1 MGSLTRNRSSTFRL
15 RQTRKSRADRA
26 ESPRTS
32 VESALDSHAMR
43 RLLVANR
50 GEIALR
56 IFRACRAEGVE
67 TVAVATPEDRGA
79 WHVSSADTL
88 VEISSYLDP
97 AEHVRAAREAGADAV
112 HPGYGFLS
120 ETVELAEAVLEAGLT
135 WVGPPPSALAA
146 GGDKLAAKETARA
159 AGVPVLPSGTPEE
172 IGFPLLVKAAA
183 GGGGR
188 GMRLVR
194 EPEELDEAL
203 AAARREAAAAFGDDS
218 VFCERYLERPRHVEI
233 QLLADGHGNVV
244 PLGERDCSIQR
255 RHQKVLEEAPSPALD
270 PELRGRMSDAAV
282 AFARAIGYESAG
294 TAEFV
299 LDGRDFWFLELN
311 ARIQVEH
318 PVTELVTGIDIVREQ
333 LRIASGKAMSFQGTD
348 WYLRG
353 HAVEVRLYA
362 EDPRSF
368 LPQAGR
374 LERLRLPDGIRVDSG
389 VREGDEIGTVYDP
402 MIAKLIASGDTR
414 AEALDRL
421 ADALRKT
428 EVGGVTTNLPFLRW
442 LVVHPLVRAG
452 RVTTA
457 FLTENPPL
465 SEPPPTA
472 PADAWSDPWRLNL
485 RSPPPR
491 PAPDVDIAA
500 GGHGPSGH
508 EQSEVVAPMP
518 GTVIRVL
525 VEPGARVRA
534 RQPLVVLEAMKMETP
549 LVSPYEATVRTVHVG
564 EGDRVAGGAVLVEL
578 DE

>member
-1 MGSLTRNRSSTFRL
+1 
-15 RQTRKSRADRA
+15 
-26 ESPRTS
+26 
-32 VESALDSHAMR
+32 MR

-56 IFRACRAEGVE
+56 IFRACAAEGLE
-67 TVAVATPEDRGA
+67 TVAVAAPDDLGA
-79 WHVSSADTL
+79 LHAESADTL
-88 VEISSYLDP
+88 VEIASYLDP

-120 ETVELAEAVLEAGLT
+120 ESAELAEAVLEAGLT
-135 WVGPPPSALAA
+135 WVGPPPAALRA

-159 AGVPVLPSGTPEE
+159 AGVPVLPSGAPEE
-172 IGFPLLVKAAA
+172 IGYPLLVKAAA

-188 GMRLVR
+188 GMRIVR
-194 EPEELDEAL
+194 APEELEEAT
-203 AAARREAAAAFGDDS
+203 AAARREAAAAFGDDT
-218 VFCERYLERPRHVEI
+218 VFCERFLERPRHVEI
-233 QLLADGHGNVV
+233 QLLADRHGHVAA
-244 PLGERDCSIQR
+244 LGERDCSIQR
-255 RHQKVLEEAPSPALD
+255 RHQKVLEESPSPALD
-270 PELRGRMSDAAV
+270 PELRMRMSDAAV

-318 PVTELVTGIDIVREQ
+318 PVTELVTGVDIVREQ
-333 LRIASGKAMSFQGTD
+333 LRIASGEALSDLVAKC
-348 WYLRG
+348 YLEG

-368 LPQAGR
+368 LPQAGT
-374 LERLRLPDGIRVDSG
+374 LERLRLPEGIRVDSG
-389 VREGDEIGTVYDP
+389 VREGDEIGTAYDP
-402 MIAKLIASGDTR
+402 MIAKLIATGDTR
-414 AEALDRL
+414 GEALDRL
-421 ADALRKT
+421 AAALRET
-428 EVGGVTTNLPFLRW
+428 EVAGVTTNLPFLRW
-442 LVVHPLVRAG
+442 LVSHPLVRAG
-452 RVTTA
+452 RATTA

-465 SEPPPTA
+465 SEPPATA
-472 PADAWSDPWRLNL
+472 PAAAWSEPWRMNL
-485 RSPPPR
+485 PSPPSQP
-491 PAPDVDIAA
+491 PPDVDTEAA
-500 GGHGPSGH
+500 GHGAGGH

-525 VEPGARVRA
+525 VEPGATVAA

-549 LVSPYEATVRTVHVG
+549 LVSPYEATVRAVHVG

>member
-1 MGSLTRNRSSTFRL
+1 LPESFGGRN
-15 RQTRKSRADRA
+15 
-26 ESPRTS
+26 
-32 VESALDSHAMR
+32 LDSDAMR

-56 IFRACRAEGVE
+56 IFRACSAEGIE
-67 TVAVATPEDRGA
+67 TVAVAAPDDRDA
-79 WHVSSADTL
+79 LHAESADAV

-97 AEHVRAAREAGADAV
+97 EEHVRAAGESGADVV

-120 ETVELAEAVLEAGLT
+120 ESAELAEAVLGAGLT
-135 WVGPPPSALAA
+135 WVGPPPSALRA
-146 GGDKLAAKETARA
+146 GGDKLAAKETART
-159 AGVPVLPSGTPEE
+159 AGVPVLPSGTPEQ

-188 GMRLVR
+188 GMRVVR
-194 EPEELDEAL
+194 APEELDEAL
-203 AAARREAAAAFGDDS
+203 EAARREAVAAFGDDS

-244 PLGERDCSIQR
+244 ALGERDCSIQR

-270 PELRGRMSDAAV
+270 PELRAAMSDAAV

-318 PVTELVTGIDIVREQ
+318 PVTELVTGVDIVREQ
-333 LRIASGKAMSFQGTD
+333 LRIASGEALSPHVTRCHLQ
-348 WYLRG
+348 G

-374 LERLRLPDGIRVDSG
+374 LERLRLPEGVRVDSG
-389 VREGDEIGTVYDP
+389 VREGDEIGTAYDP
-402 MIAKLIASGDTR
+402 MIAKLIAAGDTR
-414 AEALDRL
+414 EEAFDRL
-421 ADALRKT
+421 AGALRET
-428 EVGGVTTNLPFLRW
+428 EIGGVTTNLPFLRW
-442 LVVHPLVRAG
+442 LVSHPLVRAG

-465 SEPPPTA
+465 SEPPAAA
-472 PADAWSDPWRLNL
+472 PAAIWSEPWRLNL
-485 RSPPPR
+485 PSPPSR
-491 PAPDVDIAA
+491 PAPDVDDAT
-500 GGHGPSGH
+500 GGHGAAGH

-525 VEPGARVRA
+525 VEPGAKVAA

-549 LVSPYEATVRTVHVG
+549 LVAPFEATVRAVHAG

-578 DE
+578 DD